1 MASIHISEIQK
12 ILVERG
18 EDDAS
23 VHGGSKGGFFLEI
36 RFDDP
41 SGRWKVTDEDYQN
54 QVLVV
59 ESYLGTVTIV
69 FDSSGALRS
78 IDIS

>member
-1 MASIHISEIQK
+1 MASIHISEIQR

-18 EDDAS
+18 ERDAEA
-23 VHGGSKGGFFLEI
+23 HPQEGFFLEI

-41 SGRWKVTDEDYQN
+41 DHRGGVVDPELQDKVLTADCPY
-54 QVLVV
+54 
-59 ESYLGTVTIV
+59 GTVTIE
-69 FDSSGALRS
+69 FDHQGQLKS